1 MEIEQHILNDQWIIE
16 EIRKGSK
23 KFLDSN
29 ENESTTYW
37 NLWDTA
43 KKVLSGK
50 FIAMNSHIRKL
61 ERS

>member
-37 NLWDTA
+37 NL
-43 KKVLSGK
+43 K
-50 FIAMNSHIRKL
+50 
-61 ERS
+61 